1 MSGLAPAAAATVR
14 RTQPF
19 SLSVYTITLGLAG
32 LGAAWSAADA
42 VLSAPAWPTEVLFA
56 ISGALWLVFTA
67 FYVWQGLFDG
77 GSFIADLE
85 HPSNGPFVSLVPFV
99 GVLLSAHYCQHLP
112 AFADWICVAFVL
124 ALALTA
130 ARLFVHWLTGGVT
143 MATIGPGYFIPVV
156 AGSFIVSIAFSTIG
170 AHREALGAI
179 GAGCF
184 FWVVIGSVVL
194 VRLMTAGPLPPPA
207 VPGFSAFLAAAA
219 TANLAWII
227 AHPGPM
233 GDVQDL
239 LTGVLVMMLLVQLVL
254 IDQYRRLSFSLAF
267 WVFTF
272 PVATTT
278 NYAIR
283 WLSVADPAGR
293 VTWSWLVLGA
303 GTAFIAAVG
312 VRTVVGLVRTPVRLR
327 AG

>member
-1 MSGLAPAAAATVR
+1 VSTVASAPAPRPR
-14 RTQPF
+14 RTAPF
-19 SLSVYTITLGLAG
+19 DVAAYTITLGLAG
-32 LGAAWSAADA
+32 LAAAWNAAET
-42 VLSAPAWPTEVLFA
+42 VLSAPAWPDEALFA
-56 ISGALWLVFTA
+56 ASGALWLVFTA

-77 GSFIADLE
+77 GSFVADLE

-112 AFADWICVAFVL
+112 AFADWICVAFIL

-143 MATIGPGYFIPVV
+143 MTTIGPGYFIPVV
-156 AGSFIVSIAFSTIG
+156 AGSFISSIAFSTLG

-179 GAGCF
+179 GAGFF
-184 FWVVIGSVVL
+184 FWAVIGSVVL
-194 VRLMTAGPLPPPA
+194 VRLMTAGPLPAPA
-207 VPGFSAFLAAAA
+207 IPGFSAFLAAAA
-219 TANLAWII
+219 TANLAWIV

-239 LTGVLVMMLLVQLVL
+239 LTGVLVMMLLVQVVL
-254 IDQYRRLSFSLAF
+254 IGQYRRLSFSLAF

-278 NYAIR
+278 NDAIR

-293 VTWSWLVLGA
+293 ATWSWLVLGA

-312 VRTVVGLVRTPVRLR
+312 VRTLVGLVRTPVRRR